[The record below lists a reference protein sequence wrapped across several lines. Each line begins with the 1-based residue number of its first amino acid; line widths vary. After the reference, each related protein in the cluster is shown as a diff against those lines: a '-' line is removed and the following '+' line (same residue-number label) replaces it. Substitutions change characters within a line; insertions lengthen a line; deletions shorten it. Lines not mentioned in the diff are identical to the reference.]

1 VTAPA
6 NANVCPPGH
15 YLLFILN
22 AQGVPSVAEIV
33 QIAAPANAA
42 PANTAP
48 AMAAAQVRQAPQVG
62 EAPQDAV
69 ALQARVRGAATGT
82 RAVVGIQGS
91 CPYGIAACWG
101 GASEALHSLDGV
113 QYVDPVPD
121 GTGSTATVY
130 LADDRLPALDRWH
143 AQFRQ
148 LVHETYALRGVE
160 VSVTGTVEARD
171 GVLTLTAE
179 GQRPAVELLPL
190 GPGQKVQ
197 WDQAAAAPAEAEPNE
212 VAAYSMLVRS
222 RRMAGAQRVTVTGP
236 ITQTEAVYR
245 MQVRLIE

>member
-1 VTAPA
+1 
-6 NANVCPPGH
+6 
-15 YLLFILN
+15 
-22 AQGVPSVAEIV
+22 
-33 QIAAPANAA
+33 
-42 PANTAP
+42 
-48 AMAAAQVRQAPQVG
+48 
-62 EAPQDAV
+62 
-69 ALQARVRGAATGT
+69 LQARVRGAATGT

-101 GASEALHSLDGV
+101 GASEALRSLDGV

-121 GTGSTATVY
+121 GGSSTATVY
-130 LADDRLPALDRWH
+130 LEDDRLPALDRWH
-143 AQFRQ
+143 DRFRQ

-160 VSVTGTVEARD
+160 VTVTGTVEALD

-197 WDQAAAAPAEAEPNE
+197 WDQAAAAPAQAEPNE
-212 VAAYSMLVRS
+212 AAAYSMLIRS
-222 RRMAGAQRVTVTGP
+222 RRMAGPQPVTVTGP